1 MLIIKKKQ
9 SKSNKLPKAIRAKT
23 QIHKAYKTYAQN
35 QTSNTSNTSS
45 LTGNNNQTSSLQ
57 SLNERLLNEAIESK
71 INDLI
76 EVKHNVFYRDIKLT
90 PIYGYRT
97 KDGDREIVKLHLEA
111 GKLIIKSAIA
121 TVQEIED
128 CGFTMLEL
136 IEHIVKKG
144 GKIVKPDAKFLESL

>member
-35 QTSNTSNTSS
+35 QTSQTNQ
-45 LTGNNNQTSSLQ
+45 NNQTASLK
-57 SLNERLLNEAIESK
+57 SLNERLLNEAIEAK
-71 INDLI
+71 VNDLI
-76 EVKHNVFYRDIKLT
+76 EVKHNVFYRAIKLT

-111 GKLIIKSAIA
+111 GKLIVKSAIA

>member
-23 QIHKAYKTYAQN
+23 QIHKAYKTYSQN
-35 QTSNTSNTSS
+35 QTSNASS

-76 EVKHNVFYRDIKLT
+76 EVKHDVFYRVIKLT

>member
-35 QTSNTSNTSS
+35 QTSNTTS
-45 LTGNNNQTSSLQ
+45 LTGNNSQNNNFQ
-57 SLNERLLNEAIESK
+57 SLNERLLKEAIESK

-76 EVKHNVFYRDIKLT
+76 EIKHNIFYRAIKII
-90 PIYGYRT
+90 PIYGNN
-97 KDGDREIVKLHLEA
+97 KEDGSREIVKIHLEA
-111 GKLIIKSAIA
+111 GKAIIKKAVA
-121 TVQEIED
+121 TVEEIED

-136 IEHIVKKG
+136 IEYIVEKG
-144 GKIVKPDAKFLESL
+144 GKIAKPDVKFLESL